1 VNAAFEPAD
10 VQGNIVRGYRMPR
23 ARYLLLEVADAI
35 KARSWLEATVSGRN
49 NGVPQITTEAR
60 WTPTPGSTKPE
71 TCFNIGLTYEG
82 LRALGTP
89 ADSLA
94 SFPTEFIE
102 GMNARALKLGDAGP
116 SAPEHWPAPFN
127 DPKKLHIVATIYA
140 RDMAEKEAVALL
152 NVVQQRALA
161 DGSGLRLLGVR
172 DGAGLPV
179 EQAVAQDAVQQR
191 ALADGS
197 GLRPLGVRDGAGFDR
212 DYVHFGYRDNL
223 TQPRFREVPD
233 PKRGKDGQ
241 PMAPLGTVLLG
252 YPTNFEGLLFK
263 VPDPYPLGMNGS
275 FNAFRVLA
283 QDVAGFEAYLS
294 TAADYLLGHPKVNEL
309 LAPGAEA
316 KIGGG
321 LTRHAALREVV
332 AANMCGRWRNGVPV
346 ALSPDTPNPS
356 PPVDMT
362 DFDYPSNSRC
372 PYGAHIRRSNP
383 RGGQIVQRVANN
395 SRRLIRRGL
404 PYGPAYDP
412 AKPDAVERGLLGN
425 FIGANLGAQFEAM
438 MCDWLNLGL
447 QDPRVTGSN
456 DALTGANDPAT
467 SWFDIPLKSGATI
480 RLRGLPRFVRT
491 RGGAY
496 TFLPSIPA
504 IKYLAALTG

>member
-1 VNAAFEPAD
+1 VSAAFNPAD

-23 ARYLLLEVADAI
+23 ARYLLLEVADPI
-35 KARSWLEATVSGRN
+35 KARRWLAATVSGNN
-49 NGVPQITTEAR
+49 NGVPQITTEAP
-60 WTPTPGSTKPE
+60 WTPKPGSTRPESTKPE
-71 TCFNIGLTYEG
+71 SCFNIGLTYEG

-89 ADSLA
+89 ANSLA

-116 SAPEHWPAPFN
+116 SAPENWPAPFN
-127 DPKKLHIVATIYA
+127 DPNKLHIIATIYA
-140 RDMAEKEAVALL
+140 NEIALQDAVE
-152 NVVQQRALA
+152 QRALA
-161 DGSGLRLLGVR
+161 DGSGLRR
-172 DGAGLPV
+172 
-179 EQAVAQDAVQQR
+179 
-191 ALADGS
+191 
-197 GLRPLGVRDGAGFDR
+197 LGVRDGAGFDG

-223 TQPRFREVPD
+223 TQPRFPGVHDAERYA
-233 PKRGKDGQ
+233 DGQ
-241 PMAPLGTVLLG
+241 PKAPLGTVLLG
-252 YPTNFEGLLFK
+252 HPTNFEGLFFK
-263 VPDPYPLGMNGS
+263 IPDPHPLGMNGS

-283 QDVAGFEAYLS
+283 QDAAGFEAYLDS
-294 TAADYLLGHPKVNEL
+294 AANEL
-309 LAPGAEA
+309 LKDAKANELLPLGTEA
-316 KIGGG
+316 SIGEG
-321 LTRHAALREVV
+321 LSRHAALREVV
-332 AANMCGRWRNGVPV
+332 AANMCGRWRNGVPM

-356 PPVDMT
+356 APVDMT
-362 DFDYPSNSRC
+362 NFDYPGDTRC

-412 AKPDAVERGLLGN
+412 AKPDSIERGLLGN
-425 FIGANLGAQFEAM
+425 FIGANLGAQFEAT

-480 RLRGLPRFVRT
+480 RLRGLPRFVWT

-504 IKYLAALTG
+504 IKYLAALNG

>member
-1 VNAAFEPAD
+1 VSAAFNPAD

-23 ARYLLLEVADAI
+23 ARYLLLEVADPI
-35 KARSWLEATVSGRN
+35 KARRWLAATVSGNN
-49 NGVPQITTEAR
+49 NGVPQITTEAP
-60 WTPTPGSTKPE
+60 WTPKPGSTRPGSAKPE

-89 ADSLA
+89 ANSLA

-116 SAPEHWPAPFN
+116 SAPENWPAPFN
-127 DPKKLHIVATIYA
+127 DPNKLHIIATIYA
-140 RDMAEKEAVALL
+140 NDIALQDAVE
-152 NVVQQRALA
+152 QRALA
-161 DGSGLRLLGVR
+161 DGSGLRR
-172 DGAGLPV
+172 
-179 EQAVAQDAVQQR
+179 
-191 ALADGS
+191 
-197 GLRPLGVRDGAGFDR
+197 LGVRDGAGFDG

-223 TQPRFREVPD
+223 TQPRFPGVHDAERYA
-233 PKRGKDGQ
+233 DGQ
-241 PMAPLGTVLLG
+241 PKAPLGTVLLG
-252 YPTNFEGLLFK
+252 HPTNFEGLFFK
-263 VPDPYPLGMNGS
+263 IPDPHPLGMNGS

-283 QDVAGFEAYLS
+283 QDVAGFEAYLDS
-294 TAADYLLGHPKVNEL
+294 AANEL
-309 LAPGAEA
+309 LKDAKANELLPPGTEA
-316 KIGGG
+316 SIGEG
-321 LTRHAALREVV
+321 LSRHAALREVV
-332 AANMCGRWRNGVPV
+332 AANMCGRWRNGVPM

-356 PPVDMT
+356 APVDMT
-362 DFDYPSNSRC
+362 NFDYPSDTRC

-412 AKPDAVERGLLGN
+412 AKPDSIERGLLGN
-425 FIGANLGAQFEAM
+425 FIGANLGAQFEAT

-480 RLRGLPRFVRT
+480 RLRGLPRFVWT

-504 IKYLAALTG
+504 IKYLAALNG

>member
-1 VNAAFEPAD
+1 MSAAFNPAD

-23 ARYLLLEVADAI
+23 ARYLLLEVADPI
-35 KARSWLEATVSGRN
+35 KARTWLAATVSGSN

-60 WTPTPGSTKPE
+60 WTTEPGSTKPE

-116 SAPEHWPAPFN
+116 SAPENWPAPFN
-127 DPKKLHIVATIYA
+127 DPKKLHIIATIYA
-140 RDMAEKEAVALL
+140 REMAREEEAIAL
-152 NVVQQRALA
+152 
-161 DGSGLRLLGVR
+161 
-172 DGAGLPV
+172 
-179 EQAVAQDAVQQR
+179 QDAVQQR

-197 GLRPLGVRDGAGFDR
+197 GLRLVGVRDGAGFDKGSPMFGEGRAAQKQVPR

-223 TQPRFREVPD
+223 TQPRFSDIHDSERYA
-233 PKRGKDGQ
+233 DGQ
-241 PMAPLGTVLLG
+241 PKAPLGTVLLG
-252 YPTNFEGLLFK
+252 HPTNFEGLLFK
-263 VPDPYPLGMNGS
+263 IPDPHPLGMNGS

-294 TAADYLLGHPKVNEL
+294 TAADDLLGHPKVNEL

-321 LTRHAALREVV
+321 LTRHAAMREVV
-332 AANMCGRWRNGVPV
+332 AANICGRWRNGVPLS
-346 ALSPDTPNPS
+346 LSPDTDDPNPEVS
-356 PPVDMT
+356 LT
-362 DFDYPSNSRC
+362 DFDFVGDSRC

-383 RGGQIVQRVANN
+383 RGGQIVQRVANH

-404 PYGPAYDP
+404 PYGPAYDA
-412 AKPDAVERGLLGN
+412 AKPDSIERGLLGN
-425 FIGANLGAQFEAM
+425 FIGANLGAQFEAT

-456 DALTGANDPAT
+456 DALTGANDAAT

-480 RLRGLPRFVRT
+480 RLRGLPRFVWT

-504 IKYLAALTG
+504 IKYLSTLTS